1 MEISSQLQP
10 RRVKQTPPNLARG
23 FGAVVLMVLIAACSQ
38 DLQAQQQTTP
48 PVPKLPAAEK
58 VVDDY
63 LKAIG
68 GRNHLAL
75 IRDATYEWT
84 IRLKDQLM
92 GTARTQIKSPNSYRS
107 EMTFGNGQI
116 IWGTNSGS
124 AWVHGL
130 DGQLRNLTGAESAT
144 AKLQAILE
152 ANHLLDFKK
161 HNVMARSISVDG
173 QGSEPVCIVE
183 FSTSNGARLRYW
195 FSLSSKLLIR
205 IDDEARRIT
214 TRFKDYRRQGTGTN
228 LLEPHNVSISPRDG
242 GELTLLLERVT
253 YNAGLADSAFN
264 PPRSGKGD
272 NKN

>member
-1 MEISSQLQP
+1 METSSQLQP
-10 RRVKQTPPNLARG
+10 RRVRQTSSNLARG
-23 FGAVVLMVLIAACSQ
+23 FGAVVLMVLTAAASQ
-38 DLQAQQQTTP
+38 DLPAQQQTTL
-48 PVPKLPAAEK
+48 PVERLPAAEK

-63 LKAIG
+63 LNAIG

-84 IRLKDQLM
+84 IQLKEQLM

-116 IWGTNSGS
+116 IWGANSGS

-130 DGQLRNLTGAESAT
+130 DGQLRHLTGAESAT

-152 ANHLLDFKK
+152 ANHLVDFKK
-161 HNVMARSISVDG
+161 HNVMAKSIPVDG

-205 IDDEARRIT
+205 IDDQARRIT
-214 TRFKDYRRQGTGTN
+214 SRFKDYRPQGTGTKV
-228 LLEPHNVSISPRDG
+228 LEPHNVSISPGDG

-253 YNAGLADSAFN
+253 YNSGLSDSAFN
-264 PPRSGKGD
+264 PPPSDKGD
-272 NKN
+272 KND